1 MYYESR
7 ILITVAMK
15 HFLKDLI
22 FVFGAL
28 KFLLPA
34 KELINLDPKR
44 RQNFLSLWALNFLKG
59 SPYKNQLEE
68 LEEKKFAMVKG

>member
-44 RQNFLSLWALNFLKG
+44 RQNFLSL
-59 SPYKNQLEE
+59 
-68 LEEKKFAMVKG
+68 